1 VRREGGKGGKE
12 AIKKILFAVKSR
24 NTPSSMATTNGESW
38 GTMSIGYLQLR
49 GVKMCPDST
58 PCRSPLTWMTRKAC
72 DPFNFIGDTANNF
85 KGADNNVRSVHQRC
99 S

>member
-1 VRREGGKGGKE
+1 
-12 AIKKILFAVKSR
+12 
-24 NTPSSMATTNGESW
+24 
-38 GTMSIGYLQLR
+38 
-49 GVKMCPDST
+49 
-58 PCRSPLTWMTRKAC
+58 MTRMAC

>member
-1 VRREGGKGGKE
+1 VVRGEKA
-12 AIKKILFAVKSR
+12 AIKKILIAGKSQ
-24 NTPSSMATTNGESW
+24 NTPSSMATTNRESW

-58 PCRSPLTWMTRKAC
+58 PCRSLLIWMPRKAC
-72 DPFNFIGDTANNF
+72 DPFNFIGDAANNF
-85 KGADNNVRSVHQRC
+85 KGADNNVKSVHQRC